1 MLNPK
6 NLNWQQSGKNTDGS
20 DFTSD
25 QYAGTELALDGEPV
39 ASIPV
44 QYATDGKYS
53 FPVASLPAPLAN
65 GTHTFAVD
73 VVAANGNKSAL
84 SDPGSFDVDNRT
96 PEAPF
101 ALSAS

>member
-1 MLNPK
+1 
-6 NLNWQQSGKNTDGS
+6 
-20 DFTSD
+20 
-25 QYAGTELALDGEPV
+25 
-39 ASIPV
+39 V

-84 SDPGSFDVDNRT
+84 SDPW
-96 PEAPF
+96 E
-101 ALSAS
+101 L